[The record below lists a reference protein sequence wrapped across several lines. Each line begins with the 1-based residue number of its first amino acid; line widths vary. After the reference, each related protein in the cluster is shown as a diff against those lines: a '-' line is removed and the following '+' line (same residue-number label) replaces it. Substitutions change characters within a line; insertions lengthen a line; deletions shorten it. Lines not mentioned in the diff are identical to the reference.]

1 MRELYPHIEPH
12 ATGMLP
18 VGEGHELY
26 WEECGN
32 PAGKPVVF
40 LHGGPGSG
48 CRPGHRRMFDP
59 ERYRIVLFDQRGA
72 GRSTPNAG
80 RIDADLTS
88 NTTWHLVDDMES
100 LRTHL
105 DVDRWQVFGGS
116 WGSTLALAY
125 AEQHPDRVTEL
136 VLRGVFTARRKE
148 LDWSFRGSSA
158 FLFPDRF
165 EQLLEPV
172 PHDERGDLIEAY
184 HRLLSDPDESVR
196 RSAAISWAQW
206 EADTAYLRPN
216 QEFVTGFTDPDHA
229 AALAR
234 IEVHYFRNLCF
245 LEDGQLLRDAHRLAG
260 IPGVIAQ
267 GRYDVVTP
275 PVSAWDLHRAWP
287 DSDLVIVPDAGHA
300 FDEPGTLEVLL
311 DATDRFAPD

>member
-1 MRELYPHIEPH
+1 MRELYPDIEPH
-12 ATGMLP
+12 TTGMLP
-18 VGEGHELY
+18 VGGGHELY

-40 LHGGPGSG
+40 LHGGPGAG
-48 CRPGHRRMFDP
+48 CSPRHRRMFDP

-72 GRSTPNAG
+72 GRSIPNAG
-80 RIDADLTS
+80 QLDADLTS

-100 LRTHL
+100 LREHL
-105 DVDRWQVFGGS
+105 GVDRWQLFGGS

-125 AEQHPDRVTEL
+125 AEQHPGRITEL

-148 LDWSFRGSSA
+148 LDWNFRGSSA

-165 EQLLEPV
+165 DKFLEPV
-172 PHDERGDLIEAY
+172 PQDERDDLIEAY

-196 RSAAISWAQW
+196 RSAAIAWARW
-206 EADTAYLRPN
+206 EADTAYLHPN
-216 QEFVTGFTDPDHA
+216 EEFITSFTDPYTA

-245 LEDGQLLRDAHRLAG
+245 LEDGQLLRNVHRLAG

-275 PVSAWDLHRAWP
+275 PISAWDLHRAW
-287 DSDLVIVPDAGHA
+287 SGSELVIVPDAGHA
-300 FDEPGTLEVLL
+300 FDEPGTLDVLL
-311 DATDRFAPD
+311 DATDEFART